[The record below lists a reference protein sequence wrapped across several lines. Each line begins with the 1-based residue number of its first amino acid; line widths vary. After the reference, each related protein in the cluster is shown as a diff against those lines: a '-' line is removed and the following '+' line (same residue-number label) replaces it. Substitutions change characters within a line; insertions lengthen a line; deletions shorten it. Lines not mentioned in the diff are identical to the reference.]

1 MPLAALNR
9 RFGLADQ
16 LKFVEGPGGLIF
28 AEIDN
33 ALGTAYLCLQG
44 AHITTFRPKDQD
56 EPVIWLSD
64 YAKFAPGKSIRGGA
78 PVCWPWF
85 GAHATESGFPGHGFA
100 RTVMWEVTASG
111 ALASGETEITLA
123 LAENEQSR
131 AILATQWPHKS
142 RVELN
147 VVVGKSLKANLI
159 TSNLGDADFVIGEA
173 LHTYFQIGDIA
184 EIKVRGLEGC
194 EYVDKIGVDKAGG
207 VNRRTQDGAVTF
219 DGEVDRVYV
228 NTEATC
234 VIEDSRL
241 KRRIVV
247 AKSGSRS
254 TVVWTPWT
262 EKADKMGDFGPDG
275 WRKMVC
281 VESVNALEN
290 VVVIPAGQSHAMSVE
305 YSAEPL

>member
-1 MPLAALNR
+1 MPLAALNK

-44 AHITTFRPKDQD
+44 ARITTFRPKDQD

-85 GAHATESGFPGHGFA
+85 GAHATEAGFPGHGFA

-123 LAENEQSR
+123 LVENEQTR
-131 AILATQWPHKS
+131 AQWPHKS

-147 VVVGKSLKANLI
+147 VVVGKSLKASLI
-159 TSNLGDADFVIGEA
+159 TTNLGDSDITIGEA
-173 LHTYFQIGDIA
+173 LHTYLQIGDID
-184 EIKVRGLEGC
+184 EIRVLGLEGC
-194 EYVDKIGVDKAGG
+194 EYVDKVGG
-207 VNRRTQDGAVTF
+207 VTRRTQGGAVTF

-241 KRRIVV
+241 KRRLII
-247 AKSGSRS
+247 AKRGSRS

-262 EKADKMGDFGPDG
+262 EKADKMGDFGPNG
-275 WRKMVC
+275 WRRMVC

-305 YSAEPL
+305 YSAEAL

>member
-1 MPLAALNR
+1 MTLTDLNN
-9 RFGLADQ
+9 RFGLSNQ

-33 ALGTAYLCLQG
+33 DLGTAYLCLQG

-85 GAHATESGFPGHGFA
+85 GPHATESGFPGHGFA
-100 RTVMWEVTASG
+100 RTVMWQVTRSV
-111 ALASGETEITLA
+111 ALASGETGITLA
-123 LAENEQSR
+123 LVETEQSR
-131 AILATQWPHKS
+131 AQWPHPS
-142 RVELN
+142 RVELD
-147 VVVGKSLKANLI
+147 VVVGRSLKASLI
-159 TSNLGDADFVIGEA
+159 TTNLGDSEISIGEA

-184 EIKVRGLEGC
+184 EVKVLGLEGC
-194 EYVDKIGVDKAGG
+194 EYVDKVGG
-207 VNRRTQDGAVTF
+207 VNRRSQVGAVGF

-241 KRRIVV
+241 KRRILV
-247 AKSGSRS
+247 AKRGSRS

-275 WRKMVC
+275 WRRMVC
-281 VESVNALEN
+281 VESGNALEN
-290 VVVIPAGQSHAMSVE
+290 VVAIPAGQSHTMSVE
-305 YSAEPL
+305 YSAEAL

>member
-1 MPLAALNR
+1 MPLAALNN

-16 LKFVEGPGGLIF
+16 LKFVEGPGGLLF

-85 GAHATESGFPGHGFA
+85 GAHDTEAGFPGHGFA
-100 RTVMWEVTASG
+100 RTVMWDVTQSG
-111 ALASGETEITLA
+111 ALASGETEITLT
-123 LAENEQSR
+123 LVETEQTR
-131 AILATQWPHKS
+131 TQWPHKS
-142 RVELN
+142 RVELK
-147 VVVGKSLKANLI
+147 VVVGRSLKAELI
-159 TSNLGDADFVIGEA
+159 TTNLGDADITIGEA
-173 LHTYFQIGDIA
+173 LHTYLQIGDIA
-184 EIKVRGLEGC
+184 EIKVLGLEGC
-194 EYVDKIGVDKAGG
+194 EYVDKVGAVT
-207 VNRRTQDGAVTF
+207 RRTQDGAVTF

-241 KRRIVV
+241 KRRVII
-247 AKSGSRS
+247 AKRGSRS

-290 VVVIPAGQSHAMSVE
+290 VVVIPAGQSHTMSVE
-305 YSAEPL
+305 YSAEAL